1 MTNPQ
6 RFLNRVIVFLVVTLL
21 VVAAVYEV
29 VWRSFMHNPVLN
41 GLILG
46 VLFVGL
52 AYTVRRILVLKVE
65 VAWVETVQEGRG
77 PAPGEEP
84 PRLLGPVAN
93 ALAAHGAR
101 GGAWLG
107 TLSVRH
113 MLDSL
118 SSRLDE
124 SRDISRYQTGLLI
137 FLGLLGTFWG
147 LLQTI
152 DAVADV
158 IAELELTS
166 SDLADV
172 FGELKAGLTAPLSG
186 MGTAFSSSL
195 FGLAGSLVLGFVDL
209 QATQAQNA
217 FYNDVEEWLTTLAR
231 DEVPEA
237 AGPARRRAPVA
248 EPVPAYVQALL
259 EQTAESLDRMQLTFQ
274 RGEAAREQL
283 AVHLGQIA
291 QALAALEDRMR
302 RDQDVLTRLAEA
314 QRSLAQQI
322 AERSRGTTPVLDE
335 ATRNHLR
342 NIDVQL
348 QRLLEETVRGRE
360 AMTRELRNE
369 MRIVARTIAVAAGEP
384 QILAE

>member
-1 MTNPQ
+1 MSNPQ
-6 RFLNRVIVFLVVTLL
+6 RFLNRVIVFLAITLL
-21 VVAAVYEV
+21 VVAAVYDV
-29 VWRSFMHNPVLN
+29 VWRAFMHNAVLN

-52 AYTVRRILVLKVE
+52 AYTVRRILMLKAE
-65 VAWVETVQEGRG
+65 IAWLEAVKEGLG
-77 PAPGEEP
+77 PAPGEEL

-101 GGAWLG
+101 AGAWLS

-147 LLQTI
+147 LLETI
-152 DAVADV
+152 HAVANV

-166 SDLADV
+166 AELADV

-217 FYNDVEEWLTTLAR
+217 FYNDVEEYLTTLAR
-231 DEVPEA
+231 DEPSETTAV
-237 AGPARRRAPVA
+237 ARRRVA
-248 EPVPAYVQALL
+248 ASEPVPAYVQALL
-259 EQTAESLDRMQLTFQ
+259 EQTAENLDRMQQTFQ

-283 AVHLGQIA
+283 AGHLGQIA

-302 RDQDVLTRLAEA
+302 RDQDVLTKLAEA
-314 QRSLAQQI
+314 QRSLAQQL
-322 AERSRGTTPVLDE
+322 AERGKTATVVLDE

-342 NIDVQL
+342 NLDVQL
-348 QRLLEETVRGRE
+348 QRLVEETVRGRE
-360 AMTRELRNE
+360 AMTRELKNE